1 MKKKLWMGSL
11 ILTATVLTASIAQA
25 SVTDYESLTNA
36 YKQDDKEYTTE
47 EVKDGSVEGTKMIA
61 HEDVVYVSSKTAQIC
76 KAPQEGSECLKTISL
91 GTEVHRVGIC
101 ENGWSKINFKKENGE
116 KSTGYIQNT
125 SLSENSQIKDVDN
138 EEVKVTEDCLVREY
152 PGMKDGQ
159 EIGELLEEDVVL
171 RVGDCN
177 GQWSKVTYED
187 IDGSTVTGFVANA
200 YLDIESE
207 EESET
212 EEPQEEGTIH
222 ESKGDSLFAEAVTGV
237 TASTD
242 GIADV
247 QVGEAIPVSA
257 DATLIPMGTFRIT
270 HYCQCS
276 LCCGPWANGITSTGV
291 TATTNRTIAVNPS
304 QIPYGSKV
312 VINGQVYVAEDC
324 GGAIVDNC
332 IDIYVAGHQE
342 AQDLGVYY
350 TDVYVIQE

>member
-1 MKKKLWMGSL
+1 MKKRLWMGSL
-11 ILTATVLTASIAQA
+11 ILTATLLTASAAQA
-25 SVTDYESLTNA
+25 SVMSYEDLTNA
-36 YKQDDKEYTTE
+36 YKQDGKEFTAE
-47 EVKDGSVEGTKMIA
+47 EVKDGSVEGTKML
-61 HEDVVYVSSKTAQIC
+61 EYQDVVYVSARTAQIC
-76 KAPQEGSECLKTISL
+76 KAPQEGSKCLKTVAL
-91 GTEVHRVGIC
+91 GTKVYRVGIC
-101 ENGWSKINFKKENGE
+101 ENGLSKVRFQTKDGK
-116 KSTGYIQNT
+116 KSTGYMINT
-125 SLSENSQIKDVDN
+125 SLNENSLITKVDN
-138 EEVKVTEDCLVREY
+138 EEVRVTDDCVVRDY

-159 EIGELLEEDVVL
+159 QIGELLEEDEVL

-177 GQWSKVTYED
+177 GAWSKVTYQE

-200 YLDIESE
+200 CLDIESE
-207 EESET
+207 ETET

-222 ESKGDSLFAEAVTGV
+222 ESAGDSLFAEAVTGV
-237 TASTD
+237 TASGD
-242 GIADV
+242 GVGDV
-247 QVGEAIPVSA
+247 QVGEAVPVSA
-257 DATLIPMGTFRIT
+257 DAKLVPMGTFRIT

-291 TATTNRTIAVNPS
+291 TATTNHTIAVNPS